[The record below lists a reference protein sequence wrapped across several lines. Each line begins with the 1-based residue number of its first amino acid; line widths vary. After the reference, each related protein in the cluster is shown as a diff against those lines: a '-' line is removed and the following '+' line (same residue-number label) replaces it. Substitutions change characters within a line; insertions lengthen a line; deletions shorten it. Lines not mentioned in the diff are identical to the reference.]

1 MADGSGLELAWKQTL
16 MLCSQAI
23 TEYGLRQ
30 QWRESTHLLAVTK
43 EESVAPDLQLYKKA
57 ANACREA
64 GQWEACVHML
74 RNLGQLRHAGLQADI
89 VIFGTVM
96 ASAAKLVSSKS
107 PWDVAKLA
115 KWRRSLHI
123 LQGAMQD
130 GVQLDPT
137 LIGICISACGKGK
150 TWESA
155 SFVLADMRWKTL
167 QVEDAYAGAQLA
179 ALNCDDGWPVA
190 LALFRDLRHRP
201 QLALTTAALN
211 AAMLA
216 ADLGERP
223 GRALRLLLAVQR
235 LGLVETNVLS
245 MTLGLTCLDGMMEGT
260 SCEPPSRRVAWQ
272 MASRIFDD
280 SRKNAVEPNRVTYTC
295 LVGLEDKAGRWES
308 AQLVVHRSRLAR
320 VAFDS
325 AAYRAAMQVTL
336 GQWSGMAT
344 LSLPR
349 INHPAPKPSAVYS
362 SNVLREKSRMQRRI
376 CVVRAHLSAKFY
388 IRSSPGEEREDLA
401 MNRSLLRVPLATSL
415 SRTTKAALPRYR
427 LAPRQDDLRHAT
439 RRPGSWDAA
448 MCDEENIDGDEGENL
463 FPDDSASLATRDP
476 WSWVPEAGPS
486 YYDEF
491 YGQMSNNKWRAKW
504 WNPAAGL
511 PQQPG
516 RRATIQA
523 DIAQLVASGQPKEE
537 VYRAIREA
545 YDVSGNFLDE
555 EDDDRDNSD
564 R

>member
-1 MADGSGLELAWKQTL
+1 MADGTGLELAWKQTL

-30 QWRESTHLLAVTK
+30 QWRESTHLLAVTN
-43 EESVAPDLQLYKKA
+43 EESVSPDLQLYKKA

-74 RNLGQLRHAGLQADI
+74 RNLGQLRQAGLQADVVI
-89 VIFGTVM
+89 VGTVM
-96 ASAAKLVSSKS
+96 ASAAKLVSSKD
-107 PWDVAKLA
+107 PWDMATLA
-115 KWRRSLHI
+115 KWRRGLHI
-123 LQGAMQD
+123 LQGAAQD
-130 GVQLDPT
+130 GIQPDPT

-150 TWESA
+150 TWEPA
-155 SFVLADMRWKTL
+155 SFLLADMRWKTL

-179 ALNCDDGWPVA
+179 ALNCDNGWPSA

-245 MTLGLTCLDGMMEGT
+245 VTMGLTCLDEMIEGT
-260 SCEPPSRRVAWQ
+260 SCEPPSRWVAWE

-280 SRKNAVEPNRVTYTC
+280 SRKNAVEPNRVTYTS
-295 LVGLEDKAGRWES
+295 LVGLHDKAGRWEF
-308 AQLVVHRSRLAR
+308 AQLLVHQSRLAR

-325 AAYRAAMQVTL
+325 AAYRAAMQVTM
-336 GQWSGMAT
+336 GQSFAAT
-344 LSLPR
+344 LAENSPLSPR
-349 INHPAPKPSAVYS
+349 INQLPGGS
-362 SNVLREKSRMQRRI
+362 STVSPCTTARR
-376 CVVRAHLSAKFY
+376 
-388 IRSSPGEEREDLA
+388 P
-401 MNRSLLRVPLATSL
+401 
-415 SRTTKAALPRYR
+415 
-427 LAPRQDDLRHAT
+427 AT
-439 RRPGSWDAA
+439 RDTQVAPGSWDAA
-448 MCDEENIDGDEGENL
+448 ICDEENIDHDDENL

-476 WSWVPEAGPS
+476 WSWVPETGPS

-545 YDVSGNFLDE
+545 YDVSGSFLDE
-555 EDDDRDNSD
+555 EEDDRDNSE

>member
-1 MADGSGLELAWKQTL
+1 MADGTGLELAWKQTL

-30 QWRESTHLLAVTK
+30 QWRESTHLLAVTN
-43 EESVAPDLQLYKKA
+43 EESVSPDLQLYKKA

-74 RNLGQLRHAGLQADI
+74 RNLGQLRQAGLQADVVI
-89 VIFGTVM
+89 VGTVM
-96 ASAAKLVSSKS
+96 ASAAKLVSSKD
-107 PWDVAKLA
+107 PWDMATLA
-115 KWRRSLHI
+115 KWRRGLHI
-123 LQGAMQD
+123 LQGAAQD
-130 GVQLDPT
+130 GIQPDPT

-150 TWESA
+150 TWEPA
-155 SFVLADMRWKTL
+155 SFLLADMRWKTL

-179 ALNCDDGWPVA
+179 ALNCDNGWPSA

-245 MTLGLTCLDGMMEGT
+245 VTMGLTCLDEMIEGT
-260 SCEPPSRRVAWQ
+260 SCEPPSRWVAWE

-280 SRKNAVEPNRVTYTC
+280 SRKNAVEPNRVTYTS
-295 LVGLEDKAGRWES
+295 LVGLHDKAGRWEF
-308 AQLVVHRSRLAR
+308 AQLLVHQSRLAR

-325 AAYRAAMQVTL
+325 AAYRAAMQVTM
-336 GQWSGMAT
+336 GQSFAAT
-344 LSLPR
+344 LAENSPLSPR
-349 INHPAPKPSAVYS
+349 INQ
-362 SNVLREKSRMQRRI
+362 L
-376 CVVRAHLSAKFY
+376 
-388 IRSSPGEEREDLA
+388 
-401 MNRSLLRVPLATSL
+401 
-415 SRTTKAALPRYR
+415 
-427 LAPRQDDLRHAT
+427 
-439 RRPGSWDAA
+439 PGSWDAA
-448 MCDEENIDGDEGENL
+448 ICDEENIDHDDENL

-476 WSWVPEAGPS
+476 WSWVPETGPS

-545 YDVSGNFLDE
+545 YDVSGSFLDE
-555 EDDDRDNSD
+555 EEDDRDNSE

>member
-1 MADGSGLELAWKQTL
+1 

-23 TEYGLRQ
+23 TEYGMRQ
-30 QWRESTHLLAVTK
+30 QWRESTHLLAVTN

-64 GQWEACVHML
+64 GQWEACVHIL
-74 RNLGQLRHAGLQADI
+74 RNLGQLQQAGLKADVVI
-89 VIFGTVM
+89 VGTVM

-107 PWDVAKLA
+107 PWDVATLA
-115 KWRRSLHI
+115 KWRRGLHI
-123 LQGAMQD
+123 LQGAAQD
-130 GVQLDPT
+130 GIQPDPT
-137 LIGICISACGKGK
+137 LIGIGISACGKGK
-150 TWESA
+150 TWEPA
-155 SFVLADMRWKTL
+155 SFLLADMRWKTL

-179 ALNCDDGWPVA
+179 ALNCDNGWPAA

-245 MTLGLTCLDGMMEGT
+245 VTMGLACLDGMVEGT
-260 SCEPPSRRVAWQ
+260 SCEPPSRRVAWE
-272 MASRIFDD
+272 MASRIFDN
-280 SRKNAVEPNRVTYTC
+280 SRKNAVEPNRVTYTS
-295 LVGLEDKAGRWES
+295 LVGLHDKAGRWKS
-308 AQLVVHRSRLAR
+308 AQLLVHQSRLAR

-344 LSLPR
+344 LADNSRQLF
-349 INHPAPKPSAVYS
+349 AVVS
-362 SNVLREKSRMQRRI
+362 CIGEGLGLGRRLFHGI
-376 CVVRAHLSAKFY
+376 ALHHGK
-388 IRSSPGEEREDLA
+388 
-401 MNRSLLRVPLATSL
+401 
-415 SRTTKAALPRYR
+415 TTC
-427 LAPRQDDLRHAT
+427 DTRHE
-439 RRPGSWDAA
+439 GSWDAA
-448 MCDEENIDGDEGENL
+448 ICDEEHVDGDDENL

-516 RRATIQA
+516 RRATIQE

-545 YDVSGNFLDE
+545 YDVSGSFLDD
-555 EDDDRDNSD
+555 EDDDRNNSN

>member
-1 MADGSGLELAWKQTL
+1 MADGTGLELAWKQTL

-30 QWRESTHLLAVTK
+30 QWRESTHLLAVTN

-74 RNLGQLRHAGLQADI
+74 RNLGQLRQAGLQADVVI
-89 VIFGTVM
+89 VGTVM
-96 ASAAKLVSSKS
+96 ASAAKLVSSKD
-107 PWDVAKLA
+107 PWDMATLA
-115 KWRRSLHI
+115 KWRRGLHI
-123 LQGAMQD
+123 LQGAAQD
-130 GVQLDPT
+130 GIQPDPT

-150 TWESA
+150 TWEPA
-155 SFVLADMRWKTL
+155 SFLLADMRWKTL

-179 ALNCDDGWPVA
+179 ALNCDNGWPSA

-245 MTLGLTCLDGMMEGT
+245 VTMGLTCLDEMIEGT
-260 SCEPPSRRVAWQ
+260 SCEPPSRWVAWE

-280 SRKNAVEPNRVTYTC
+280 SRKNAVEPNRVTYTS
-295 LVGLEDKAGRWES
+295 LVGLHDKAGRWEF
-308 AQLVVHRSRLAR
+308 AQLLVHQSRLAR

-336 GQWSGMAT
+336 GQSFAAT
-344 LSLPR
+344 LAENSPLSPR
-349 INHPAPKPSAVYS
+349 IS
-362 SNVLREKSRMQRRI
+362 SQVRR
-376 CVVRAHLSAKFY
+376 
-388 IRSSPGEEREDLA
+388 REDLA
-401 MNRSLLRVPLATSL
+401 MSRSLLRVPLATSL

-448 MCDEENIDGDEGENL
+448 ICDEENIDHDDENL

-476 WSWVPEAGPS
+476 WSWVPQAGPS

-545 YDVSGNFLDE
+545 YDVSGGFLDE
-555 EDDDRDNSD
+555 EEDDRDNSE